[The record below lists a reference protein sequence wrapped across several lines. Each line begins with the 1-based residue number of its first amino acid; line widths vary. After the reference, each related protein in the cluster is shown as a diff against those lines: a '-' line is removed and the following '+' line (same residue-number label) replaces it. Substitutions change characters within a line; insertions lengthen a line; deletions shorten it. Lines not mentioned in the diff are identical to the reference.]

1 MPVELARYIVDAV
14 VLEGRSYG
22 EVARAHGVSKSWVA
36 KCVWRFRAGGYE
48 AIAPRSKAA
57 HHVPNR
63 TPVELEDEIIGLRKR
78 LAEDGFDAG
87 AETIRHHLQLICQKV
102 PAVSTIHR
110 VLVRRGFVVP
120 QPHKRPRSSWI
131 RFEADLPN
139 ECWQSDV
146 THWRLSDGT
155 EVQIINFIDDYSRVI
170 VASTAVTVATAPMVL
185 RVFGQAARTWG
196 FPASVLTDNGAIY
209 TAAYR
214 GGRSAM
220 ESELLALGIAFK
232 HSRPYHPQTCGKVE
246 RLHQTLKAF
255 LSKQDPPENLQAL
268 QRQIDRFTDYYNT
281 VRPHR
286 SRDRM
291 TPKAAFDARDKAR
304 PSNPPMKLTNETRV
318 RHDRVDRRG
327 AVSIRYRSKLHHVG
341 IGRDFSGR
349 HVIVL
354 VNGLDIRVLTNDGEL
369 VRHLTLDPT
378 KNYQGTGK
386 PPGPPKGRLL
396 GPRKHKPSTMP

>member
-1 MPVELARYIVDAV
+1 MELARYIVDAV

-36 KCVWRFRAGGYE
+36 KCVWRFRSGGYE
-48 AIAPRSKAA
+48 AVTARSKRA
-57 HHVPNR
+57 HSIPNR
-63 TPVELEDEIIGLRKR
+63 TTEDLEDEIIRLRKG

-87 AETIRHHLQLICQKV
+87 AQTIQHHLSLIHERV

-110 VLVRRGFVVP
+110 VLVRRGFVTP
-120 QPHKRPRSSWI
+120 EPRKRPRSSWI

-139 ECWQSDV
+139 ECWQSDI
-146 THWRLSDGT
+146 THWSLADGT
-155 EVQIINFIDDYSRVI
+155 DVEICNFIDDYSRMI
-170 VASTAVTVATAPMVL
+170 LASKVFGVATAPGVL
-185 RVFGQAARTWG
+185 RTFHEAAKRWG
-196 FPASVLTDNGAIY
+196 LPASVLTDNGAVF

-220 ESELLALGIAFK
+220 ESELLALGITFK

-246 RLHQTLKAF
+246 RFHQTLKAY
-255 LSKQDPPENLQAL
+255 LAKQDRACNLDVL
-268 QRQIDRFTDYYNT
+268 QRQIDRFVDYYNT

-286 SRDRM
+286 ARDRM
-291 TPKAAFDARDKAR
+291 TPKSAFDSRDKAR
-304 PSNPPMKLTNETRV
+304 PSTPVRVSNETRV

-354 VNGLDIRVLTNDGEL
+354 VNGLDIRVVSSDGEL
-369 VRHLTLDPT
+369 LRHLTLDPT
-378 KNYQGTGK
+378 RNYQGTGK

-396 GPRKHKPSTMP
+396 GPRKRKPSTMP

>member
-1 MPVELARYIVDAV
+1 VPVELARYIVDAV

-22 EVARAHGVSKSWVA
+22 EVARSHGVSKSWVA

-48 AIAPRSKAA
+48 AIKPRSKRAA
-57 HHVPNR
+57 HIPNR
-63 TPVELEDEIIGLRKR
+63 TPAGLEDEIIRLRKR
-78 LAEDGFDAG
+78 LVEDGFDAG
-87 AETIRHHLQLICQKV
+87 AETIAHHLSLIHDKV

-120 QPHKRPRSSWI
+120 QPQKRPRSSWI
-131 RFEADLPN
+131 RFEAGLPN

-155 EVQIINFIDDYSRVI
+155 EVEIINFIDDYSRVI
-170 VASTAVTVATAPMVL
+170 VAAKAVSVATAPAVL
-185 RVFGQAARTWG
+185 RVLHEAARTWG
-196 FPASVLTDNGAIY
+196 FPASLLTDNGAVY
-209 TAAYR
+209 TASYR

-220 ESELLALGIAFK
+220 ESELLALGITFK

-255 LSKQDPPENLQAL
+255 LAKQDPPENLEAL

-291 TPKAAFDARDKAR
+291 TPKTAFDARDKAK

-354 VNGLDIRVLTNDGEL
+354 VNGLDIRVLTSGGEL
-369 VRHLTLDPT
+369 LRHLTLDPT

-396 GPRKHKPSTMP
+396 GPRK